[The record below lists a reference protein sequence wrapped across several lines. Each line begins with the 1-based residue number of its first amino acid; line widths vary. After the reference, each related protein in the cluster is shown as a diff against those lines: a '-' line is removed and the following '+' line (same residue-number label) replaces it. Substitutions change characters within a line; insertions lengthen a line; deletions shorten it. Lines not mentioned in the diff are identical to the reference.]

1 MQHSPLNVSAL
12 SDALCIRI
20 THTQPCIRPFYV
32 HVNAGSGNS
41 RWQLNSQG
49 APPSAEARVS
59 ACWQTEIR
67 PGRAEWEPSERAQV
81 SGHYEKICLH
91 HSDLI
96 EFPMLY
102 TAASVQITIRSIFL
116 ICAHT
121 VETHK
126 VGTLSR
132 PRTEQPRVE
141 LFPKSGE

>member
-1 MQHSPLNVSAL
+1 MQHRPLNVSTL

-32 HVNAGSGNS
+32 HVNTGRSNS
-41 RWQLNSQG
+41 RWQLNSRG
-49 APPSAEARVS
+49 APPEPRPAFC

-81 SGHYEKICLH
+81 SGHCEKICLH

-96 EFPMLY
+96 EFPMFY
-102 TAASVQITIRSIFL
+102 TAASVPITIRSIFL
-116 ICAHT
+116 ICVRM
-121 VETHK
+121 VEMHK
-126 VGTLSR
+126 VGTSSR
-132 PRTEQPRVE
+132 PRTEQPSVE